1 LPIKFAGRFESQ
13 SQNKEE
19 VRKVAVNGRDVAQKL
34 ALNGTQLTSV
44 ARVVNNLSKVA
55 GEPNFPVAV
64 MIVGVSGAATELRC
78 VLGELDKMEA
88 ALRQP
93 ETG

>member
-1 LPIKFAGRFESQ
+1 M
-13 SQNKEE
+13 
-19 VRKVAVNGRDVAQKL
+19 AVNGRDVAQKL
-34 ALNGTQLTSV
+34 ALNGAQLTSA
-44 ARVVNNLSKVA
+44 ARVINNLSKVA

-64 MIVGVSGAATELRC
+64 MIVGVSNVATELRG
-78 VLGELDKMEA
+78 VLGELNKMES